1 MNEQESVKVLEGL
14 IFASDTPL
22 PLQKIQEI
30 LAPDGLDR
38 QAVKKGIA
46 DLAKWLE
53 ETGSALQVV
62 EMAGGYRLVTRKELG
77 PWIRKLSR
85 PRKVRL
91 SPAALEVLAIIAYKQ
106 PVTTPEVEGI
116 RGVNSSGVIKT
127 LLERA
132 LIKIAGRMDAV
143 GNPIMYATTREFLEY
158 FGLRSLKDLPTLK
171 EFQEIL
177 EEHEAAAE
185 VETEETGT
193 DSEPQSQEDGP
204 GTPVPKTVI
213 PETVMKEEEKMEEEQ
228 P

>member
-1 MNEQESVKVLEGL
+1 MNEQECVKVLEGL

-22 PLQKIQEI
+22 ALQKIQEI
-30 LAPDGLDR
+30 LEPNGLDR

-85 PRKVRL
+85 PKKVRL

-106 PVTTPEVEGI
+106 PVTTPEVEAI

-132 LIKIAGRMDAV
+132 LIKVAGRMDAV

-185 VETEETGT
+185 AETTAEAETEETST
-193 DSEPQSQEDGP
+193 DAEPNLQQGALEHGE
-204 GTPVPKTVI
+204 T
-213 PETVMKEEEKMEEEQ
+213 PETEEEKVEEEQ
-228 P
+228 T

>member
-1 MNEQESVKVLEGL
+1 MNEQECVRLMEGL

-30 LAPDGLDR
+30 LEPEGLDR

-62 EMAGGYRLVTRKELG
+62 EMAGGYRLVTRKDLG
-77 PWIRKLSR
+77 PWIRKLNR

-91 SPAALEVLAIIAYKQ
+91 SPAALEALAIIAYKQ
-106 PVTTPEVEGI
+106 PVTTPEVEAI

-132 LIKIAGRMDAV
+132 VIKVAGRMDAV

-185 VETEETGT
+185 SETGES
-193 DSEPQSQEDGP
+193 DAEPSLRGAE
-204 GTPVPKTVI
+204 
-213 PETVMKEEEKMEEEQ
+213 PEEPEKQGKEEAEAEREQ

>member
-1 MNEQESVKVLEGL
+1 MNEQECVRLMEGL

-30 LAPDGLDR
+30 LEPEGLDR

-53 ETGSALQVV
+53 EAGSALQLV
-62 EMAGGYRLVTRKELG
+62 EMAGGYRLVTRKDLG
-77 PWIRKLSR
+77 PWIRKLNR

-91 SPAALEVLAIIAYKQ
+91 SSAALEALAIIAYKQ
-106 PVTTPEVEGI
+106 PVTTPEVEAI

-132 LIKIAGRMDAV
+132 LIKVAGRMDAV

-177 EEHEAAAE
+177 EEHEAAVELEAE
-185 VETEETGT
+185 ENDAGPSLQG
-193 DSEPQSQEDGP
+193 DEPGGCEK
-204 GTPVPKTVI
+204 PV
-213 PETVMKEEEKMEEEQ
+213 KEEAEGDR